1 MHLSDRRLAGAM
13 ILLLLLRKKILKV
26 FRACEGDRV
35 HIVNR
40 QTLNTYRTA
49 VSPTLDLLCHEDFN
63 VGRSEAESNI
73 EIFMAQ

>member
-1 MHLSDRRLAGAM
+1 MKGTESGQEFQ
-13 ILLLLLRKKILKV
+13 ILRS
-26 FRACEGDRV
+26 R
-35 HIVNR
+35 N

-49 VSPTLDLLCHEDFN
+49 VSPTLDLLCHEDFS